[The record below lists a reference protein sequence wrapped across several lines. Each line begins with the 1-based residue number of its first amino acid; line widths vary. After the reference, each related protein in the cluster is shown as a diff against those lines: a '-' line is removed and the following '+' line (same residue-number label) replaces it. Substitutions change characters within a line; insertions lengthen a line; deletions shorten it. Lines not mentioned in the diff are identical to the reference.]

1 MPLKKGVNVLPKGK
15 VAIKLK
21 NSPINEKSPKS
32 GDINPCPEGKV
43 LSPKTGKCIKAKPE
57 PKKPKVF
64 TAEENKYF
72 KAIYRNKEPT
82 EKQIHYI
89 KTVVAYNA
97 RIERLRA
104 IGTAKA
110 LQQIKKEEEVHKA
123 FLKNE

>member
-72 KAIYRNKEPT
+72 KATYRNKEPT